1 MDRPEIDPAHDED
14 AVTPEQSTQTGK
26 DDARAVVDA
35 DVRKP
40 EMGCKIGELRIAAE
54 RSD

>member
-14 AVTPEQSTQTGK
+14 AVTPEQSTQTGD
-26 DDARAVVDA
+26 DDARAAVNA

-54 RSD
+54 RPD